1 MGNCGSGAAFGSG
14 IRPAA
19 IGSPVTRPV
28 QRLILAALLSLVA
41 VAAVR
46 AEPAAARFRGVV
58 MRAEADRLEI
68 RRAGGSTLTLRM
80 TPRTRVYA
88 VNELALR
95 AIKPESYVSV
105 VGAPGSEPRR
115 ALSVTLYSPSERGFE
130 AGTQP
135 WDGEPGATLT
145 AGWVADLRGGAPLRL
160 GLAYRGGQSTFD
172 IPADT
177 PVTQLS
183 PGEKALLEPGA
194 AVTIF
199 ARSEADG
206 ALEAG
211 TVAVGRQGV
220 VPGL

>member
-1 MGNCGSGAAFGSG
+1 M
-14 IRPAA
+14 
-19 IGSPVTRPV
+19 SPVTSPV
-28 QRLILAALLSLVA
+28 RRLLLAALLSVTA
-41 VAAVR
+41 CAAQ
-46 AEPAAARFRGVV
+46 AEPMQVRFRGTVL
-58 MRAEADRLEI
+58 RAETDRLEI
-68 RRAGGSTLTLRM
+68 RRASGSTLALRM

-88 VNELALR
+88 VNQASMR

-105 VGAPGSEPRR
+105 IGIPGSEPRR
-115 ALSVTLYSPSERGFE
+115 ARTVTLYSPSERGFE
-130 AGTQP
+130 AGSQP
-135 WDGEPGATLT
+135 WDSEPGATLT
-145 AGWVADLRGGAPLRL
+145 AGWVADLRAGAPMRL
-160 GLAYRGGQSTFD
+160 SLAYRDGQSAFE

-199 ARSEADG
+199 ARSGSDG
-206 ALEAG
+206 ALDAS